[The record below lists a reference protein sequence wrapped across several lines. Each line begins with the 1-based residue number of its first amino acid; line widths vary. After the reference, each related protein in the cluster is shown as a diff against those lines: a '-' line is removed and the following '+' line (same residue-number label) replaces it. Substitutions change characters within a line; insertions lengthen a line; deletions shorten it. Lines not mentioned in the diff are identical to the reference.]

1 MRLCLTFLCGLSLSY
16 MLPTSGHAGP
26 WLVADLDSGRVIAAE
41 NATDPW
47 HPASVTKLMTAYVA
61 LKAVKTG
68 RIQMNTALTVSE
80 RAAAM
85 PPSKIGMKAGSTLTL
100 DAALKILMVKS
111 ANDVAITVAEN
122 LSGSV
127 EAFAEEMNREA
138 ARLGMSESHFV
149 NPNGLFADG
158 QQSSARDMAILA
170 RRLMLDFPRQNG
182 LFGIPAIQIGKR
194 VMENT
199 NGIIG
204 RYQGATG
211 LKTGFI
217 CASGFNVVASAQ
229 RNGHR
234 LIVVVFGASSGAE
247 RTVKT
252 MELLDKGF
260 AAPQTAFQQSLDLL
274 PKSRA
279 PLTDLRGI
287 ICGQKDQNENESPS
301 EAANTPTPHVPPPL
315 PPREKA
321 EPVLV
326 HLGGGKAPASKKPSD
341 PKPASKKG

>member
-1 MRLCLTFLCGLSLSY
+1 MRLCLPVLAGLLLSLAFQASA
-16 MLPTSGHAGP
+16 TAGP

-85 PPSKIGMKAGSTLTL
+85 PPSKIGMKPGSTLTL

-111 ANDVAITVAEN
+111 ANDVAIVVAEN

-127 EAFAEEMNREA
+127 EAFADEMNREA
-138 ARLGMSESHFV
+138 AHLGMSDSHFV
-149 NPNGLFADG
+149 NPNGLYAEG

-170 RRLMLDFPRQNG
+170 RRLFLDFPRQSG

-217 CASGFNVVASAQ
+217 CAAGFNVVASAQ

-234 LIVVVFGASSGAE
+234 LVVVVFGANSGAE
-247 RTVKT
+247 RTLKT

-260 AAPQTAFQQSLDLL
+260 AAPQAGFQQALETL

-279 PLTDLRGI
+279 PLADLRGV
-287 ICGQKDQNENESPS
+287 ICGQKDQNENEPPTDAN
-301 EAANTPTPHVPPPL
+301 AAQNPHIPPPL

-326 HLGGGKAPASKKPSD
+326 YLGGGKAPAAKKP
-341 PKPASKKG
+341 AAKKG

>member
-1 MRLCLTFLCGLSLSY
+1 MRLCLSIFASLVLSLA
-16 MLPTSGHAGP
+16 LPVPAFAGP
-26 WLVADLDSGRVIAAE
+26 WLVADLDTGRVIASE

-47 HPASVTKLMTAYVA
+47 HPASVTKLMTAYLA
-61 LKAVKTG
+61 LKAVKAG
-68 RIQMNTALTVSE
+68 KISLNTPLTVSE

-85 PPSKIGMKAGSTLTL
+85 PPSKIGMKPGTSLTL

-111 ANDVAITVAEN
+111 ANDVAIVVAEH
-122 LSGSV
+122 LSGSI

-138 ARLGMSESHFV
+138 ARLGMIDSRFL
-149 NPNGLFADG
+149 NPNGLFAEG
-158 QQSSARDMAILA
+158 QQTSARDMALLA
-170 RRLMLDFPRQNG
+170 RRLFLDFPRNSG
-182 LFGIPAIQIGKR
+182 LFGIPAIKIGNR

-234 LIVVVFGASSGAE
+234 LVAVVFGASSGAE
-247 RTVKT
+247 RTLKT
-252 MELLDKGF
+252 MELLDQGF
-260 AAPQTAFQQSLDLL
+260 AAPQTGFQQSLESL
-274 PKSRA
+274 PKSRT
-279 PLTDLRGI
+279 PLADLRGV
-287 ICGQKDQNENESPS
+287 ICGQKEQNENDPS
-301 EAANTPTPHVPPPL
+301 AETNAAQPPQTRPPPLPSL

-321 EPVLV
+321 EPILV
-326 HLGGGKAPASKKPSD
+326 HLGGGKVAPAKKPSH
-341 PKPASKKG
+341 KQG

>member
-1 MRLCLTFLCGLSLSY
+1 MRLCLPVLAGLVLCLAFGSRV
-16 MLPTSGHAGP
+16 TAGP

-85 PPSKIGMKAGSTLTL
+85 PPSKIGMKPGSTLTL

-111 ANDVAITVAEN
+111 ANDVAIVVAEN

-127 EAFAEEMNREA
+127 EAFADEMNREA
-138 ARLGMSESHFV
+138 ARLGMSDSHFV
-149 NPNGLFADG
+149 NPNGLYAEG
-158 QQSSARDMAILA
+158 QQSSARDMAILG
-170 RRLMLDFPRQNG
+170 RRLFLDFPRQSG

-217 CASGFNVVASAQ
+217 CAAGFNVVASAQ
-229 RNGHR
+229 RNGQR

-247 RTVKT
+247 RTLKT
-252 MELLDKGF
+252 MELLDRGF
-260 AAPQTAFQQSLDLL
+260 AAPQSSFQQSLDML

-279 PLTDLRGI
+279 PLADLRGV
-287 ICGQKDQNENESPS
+287 ICGQKDQNENEPQTETNAAPSP
-301 EAANTPTPHVPPPL
+301 HIPPPL

-326 HLGGGKAPASKKPSD
+326 HLGGGKAPSAKKPV
-341 PKPASKKG
+341 AKKG